1 VSTISPEDAKAYLE
15 RWELVRQ
22 VEAAE
27 LQGTP
32 WAVKFQQLASLVAS
46 SGLFRVADYF
56 LGRPR
61 LTRDIDAL
69 VILPESDW
77 QSAVGLAEA

>member
-27 LQGTP
+27 LHGTP
-32 WAVKFQQLASLVAS
+32 FGSEVSAVGSLVAS
-46 SGLFRVADYF
+46 SGLFRVAGPPAF
-56 LGRPR
+56 C
-61 LTRDIDAL
+61 
-69 VILPESDW
+69 
-77 QSAVGLAEA
+77 VG